1 MKIASLR
8 KVSLFLIV
16 SLFVHSGRASA
27 QAPLEP
33 VQMPPRTV
41 FYLIWRGAPPSDA
54 TKANALLSLWG
65 DPDFTP
71 TRTLLL
77 DNLLSSSEKDSSRA
91 APLTREEL
99 EQYTTL
105 LENPFTIG
113 YISEPEK
120 HADAAAAAGPS
131 KTSAHTWTGTFFVYD
146 RTGKE
151 ALLTKAVLRLRAQE
165 KDVPQISQIFMGN
178 AQVLKVERK
187 SGITYWTETGKYA
200 VSSNERSVLEEVLSR
215 LEAKAPA
222 SSSLAQTAAY
232 KEAAPLLGGGLLEF
246 FGRVPGL
253 KNLTSDASASGF
265 RIQPI
270 LEALKI
276 ESVHSFCGRV
286 TLAGTKTRVQGA
298 VLGDAVPGTLF
309 DIWAGGQQ
317 SPASLPFVSSDTISY
332 NDTQINAQ
340 GVYDAAKRAFRAFFP
355 PGQQGNAD
363 VLETLA
369 QTRLGMPLPE
379 ALALVTGEFASLQT
393 SPALDPAN
401 QVFFLGIRK
410 KPEILKLMRTIF
422 GDQLTSERNEGD
434 ATYLKISL
442 RGGQND
448 AGVAQWNFYNL
459 AVTPDAIL
467 GASRSQTLRDLLAR
481 RTLTPAE
488 AGFSVSPQ
496 LQTARAQFPEKLNGV
511 SFFDFQKVDWH
522 AFRDRWLAEAKAAEA
537 KAPKTGAKT
546 SNPHGLDWL
555 EQINTQ
561 VLTRHLHFASS
572 ASWKDAKGLHYDGWL
587 E

>member
-8 KVSLFLIV
+8 KVFLFLVASLFL
-16 SLFVHSGRASA
+16 HSGCASA

-33 VQMPPRTV
+33 AQMPPRTV
-41 FYLIWRGAPPSDA
+41 FYFIWRGAPPSDA

-65 DPDFTP
+65 DPDFAP
-71 TRTLLL
+71 TRALLL
-77 DNLLSSSEKDSSRA
+77 DNLLSGSEKDNSRS

-99 EQYTTL
+99 EQYSTL
-105 LENPFTIG
+105 LENPFSLG

-120 HADAAAAAGPS
+120 RADAAAAAEPS
-131 KTSAHTWTGTFFVYD
+131 KTPAHAWTGTFFVYD

-151 ALLTKAVLRLRAQE
+151 ALLAKAVLRLRAQE
-165 KDVPQISQIFMGN
+165 KDAPQISQISVGS
-178 AQVLKVERK
+178 APVLKVERK
-187 SGITYWTETGKYA
+187 TGITYWTETGKYA
-200 VSSNERSVLEEVLSR
+200 VSANERSVLEEVLSR
-215 LEAKAPA
+215 LEEKAPA

-246 FGRVPGL
+246 FGRVQGL

-265 RIQPI
+265 RLQPI

-298 VLGDAVPGTLF
+298 VLGDASPGTLF
-309 DIWAGGQQ
+309 DIWAEGQP
-317 SPASLPFVSSDTISY
+317 SPASLALVTPGTISY

-340 GVYDAAKRAFRAFFP
+340 GVYDAAKRAVRAFFP
-355 PGQQGNAD
+355 QGQQGNAD
-363 VLETLA
+363 LLESLA

-379 ALALVTGEFASLQT
+379 ALTLVTGEFASLQT
-393 SPALDPAN
+393 SPALDPAT
-401 QVFFLGIRK
+401 QVIFLGIRK
-410 KPEILKLMRTIF
+410 KLEVLKLIRTIF

-434 ATYLKISL
+434 TTYLKISL

-496 LQTARAQFPEKLNGV
+496 LQTARVQFPEKLNGV
-511 SFFDFQKVDWH
+511 SFFDFQKLDWQ
-522 AFRDRWLAEAKAAEA
+522 ALRDRWIAEAKTAEA
-537 KAPKTGAKT
+537 KAPKTGTKS

-561 VLTRHLHFASS
+561 VLSRHLHFASS

>member
-8 KVSLFLIV
+8 KVFLLLIASLFLN
-16 SLFVHSGRASA
+16 SGRASA

-41 FYLIWRGAPPSDA
+41 FYFIWRGAPSSNSA
-54 TKANALLSLWG
+54 KANALLSLWG
-65 DPDFTP
+65 DPDFAP

-77 DNLLSSSEKDSSRA
+77 DNLLSGSEKDNSRP
-91 APLTREEL
+91 APLTREGL
-99 EQYTTL
+99 EQYSTL
-105 LENPFTIG
+105 LENPFTLG

-120 HADAAAAAGPS
+120 RTDAAAAAEPS

-151 ALLTKAVLRLRAQE
+151 ALLAKAVLRLRAQE
-165 KDVPQISQIFMGN
+165 KDVPQTSQISIGG

-187 SGITYWTETGKYA
+187 TGITYWTETGKYA
-200 VSSNERSVLEEVLSR
+200 VSANERSVLEEVLSR
-215 LEAKAPA
+215 LEEKAPA
-222 SSSLAQTAAY
+222 GSSLAQTAAY

-246 FGRVPGL
+246 FGHVQGL

-286 TLAGTKTRVQGA
+286 TLEGTKTRVQGA
-298 VLGDAVPGTLF
+298 VLGDAAPGTLF
-309 DIWAGGQQ
+309 DIWAEGQQ
-317 SPASLPFVSSDTISY
+317 SPASLSLVTSGTISY

-340 GVYDAAKRAFRAFFP
+340 GVYDTAKRAFRASFP
-355 PGQQGNAD
+355 QGQQGSAD
-363 VLETLA
+363 LLETLA

-379 ALALVTGEFASLQT
+379 ALALVTGEFASLQS

-401 QVFFLGIRK
+401 QVIFLGIRK

-434 ATYLKISL
+434 TTYLKISL

-467 GASRSQTLRDLLAR
+467 GASRSQALRDLLAH

-496 LQTARAQFPEKLNGV
+496 LQTARALFPEKLNGV
-511 SFFDFQKVDWH
+511 SFFDFQKLDWQ
-522 AFRDRWLAEAKAAEA
+522 ALRDRWIAEAKTAEA

>member
-1 MKIASLR
+1 MEIASLR
-8 KVSLFLIV
+8 KVFLLLIV
-16 SLFVHSGRASA
+16 SLFFHFGRASA

-33 VQMPPRTV
+33 AQMPPRTV
-41 FYLIWRGAPPSDA
+41 FYLIWRGAPSSDA

-65 DPDFTP
+65 DPGFAP
-71 TRTLLL
+71 ARTALL
-77 DNLLSSSEKDSSRA
+77 DNLLSGSEKDSSRP

-99 EQYTTL
+99 EQYSTL
-105 LENPFTIG
+105 FENPFSLG
-113 YISEPEK
+113 YITEPEK
-120 HADAAAAAGPS
+120 HADSATAAEPS
-131 KTSAHTWTGTFFVYD
+131 KTPTHTWTGTFFVYD

-165 KDVPQISQIFMGN
+165 KDVPQISQISISG

-187 SGITYWTETGKYA
+187 TGITYWTETGKYA
-200 VSSNERSVLEEVLSR
+200 VSSNERSVLEEVLAR
-215 LEAKAPA
+215 LNEKAPA
-222 SSSLAQTAAY
+222 RSSLAQTAAY
-232 KEAAPLLGGGLLEF
+232 KEAAPLLGGGVVEF
-246 FGRVPGL
+246 FVRVPGL
-253 KNLTSDASASGF
+253 KDLTSDASASGF

-276 ESVHSFCGRV
+276 ESFHSFCSRV
-286 TLAGTKTRVQGA
+286 TLEGTKTRVQGA
-298 VLGDAVPGTLF
+298 ALGDAVPGTLF
-309 DIWAGGQQ
+309 DIWAEGQQ
-317 SPASLPFVSSDTISY
+317 SPASLALVSSDTISY

-340 GVYDAAKRAFRAFFP
+340 SAYETAKRAFRAFFP
-355 PGQQGNAD
+355 QGQQGNAD
-363 VLETLA
+363 LLETLA

-401 QVFFLGIRK
+401 QVIFLGIRK
-410 KPEILKLMRTIF
+410 KPEILKLIRTIF

-434 ATYLKISL
+434 TTYLKISL

-448 AGVAQWNFYNL
+448 AGVMQWNFYNL
-459 AVTPDAIL
+459 AVTPEAIL
-467 GASRSQTLRDLLAR
+467 GASRSQTLRDLIAR
-481 RTLTPAE
+481 RTPMPTG
-488 AGFSVSPQ
+488 AGFAVSPQ

-511 SFFDFQKVDWH
+511 SFFDFQKLDWQ
-522 AFRDRWLAEAKAAEA
+522 ALKDRWLAEAKSAEA
-537 KAPKTGAKT
+537 KAPKTGAKI

-561 VLTRHLHFASS
+561 VLFRHLHFASS

>member
-8 KVSLFLIV
+8 KVFLLLIV
-16 SLFVHSGRASA
+16 SLFLNSGRASA

-33 VQMPPRTV
+33 AQMPPRTV
-41 FYLIWRGAPPSDA
+41 FYFIWRGAPSDA

-65 DPDFTP
+65 DPDFAP
-71 TRTLLL
+71 ARTLLL
-77 DNLLSSSEKDSSRA
+77 DNLLSGAEKDNSRPT
-91 APLTREEL
+91 PLTREEL
-99 EQYTTL
+99 EQYATL
-105 LENPFTIG
+105 LENPFSLG

-120 HADAAAAAGPS
+120 HADAAATAEPS
-131 KTSAHTWTGTFFVYD
+131 KTSARTWTGTFFVYD

-165 KDVPQISQIFMGN
+165 KDVPQISQISIGG

-187 SGITYWTETGKYA
+187 TGITYWTETGKYA

-215 LEAKAPA
+215 LNEKMPA
-222 SSSLAQTAAY
+222 RSSLAQTAAH

-246 FGRVPGL
+246 FVRVPGL
-253 KNLTSDASASGF
+253 KELSSDASASGF

-276 ESVHSFCGRV
+276 ESVHSLCGRV
-286 TLAGTKTRVQGA
+286 TLEGAKTHVQGA
-298 VLGDAVPGTLF
+298 VLGDAASGTLF
-309 DIWAGGQQ
+309 DIWAEGQQ
-317 SPASLPFVSSDTISY
+317 SPASFALVTSGTISY

-340 GVYDAAKRAFRAFFP
+340 GVYDTAKRAFRASFP
-355 PGQQGNAD
+355 QGQQGNPD
-363 VLETLA
+363 LLEALA
-369 QTRLGMPLPE
+369 QARLGMPLPE

-401 QVFFLGIRK
+401 QVLFLGIRK
-410 KPEILKLMRTIF
+410 KPEILKLIRTIF

-467 GASRSQTLRDLLAR
+467 GASRSQTLRDLLAH

-511 SFFDFQKVDWH
+511 SFFDFKKVDWQ
-522 AFRDRWLAEAKAAEA
+522 ALRDRWIAEAKTAEA
-537 KAPKTGAKT
+537 KAPETGTKT

-555 EQINTQ
+555 QQINTQ
-561 VLTRHLHFASS
+561 VFSRHLHFASS